1 MVYLQNKNGKSCT
14 IKEAAQASGEVWVV
28 SELLPLSKL
37 KAKSWFRTEPKRESA
52 LFSPLWITV
61 GVKRFHCPLPSPSA
75 TLDPGITGSLRPPG
89 STQGTCFSREK
100 KHQCFHQW
108 RIGKEIKLEKSR
120 TGTNTCKKQ
129 QKRSQQKCSKFKA
142 KSITGLEACC
152 RATTVY

>member
-1 MVYLQNKNGKSCT
+1 M
-14 IKEAAQASGEVWVV
+14 
-28 SELLPLSKL
+28 
-37 KAKSWFRTEPKRESA
+37 
-52 LFSPLWITV
+52 FSPLWITV

-152 RATTVY
+152 RATTVYSRPHNMPGTQSTLASLPQPHGPEGTSGK